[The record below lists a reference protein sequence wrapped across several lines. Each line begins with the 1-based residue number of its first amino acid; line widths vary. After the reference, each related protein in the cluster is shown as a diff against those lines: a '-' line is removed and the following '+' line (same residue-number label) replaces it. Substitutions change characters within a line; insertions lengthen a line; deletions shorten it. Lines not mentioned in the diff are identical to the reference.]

1 MKNPYQVVPRK
12 FWQRKPG
19 FTGIPENVSLYGALP
34 RPVDAYE
41 MVEKGWSIYD
51 SRNNTYS
58 NYFFGK
64 IGIETLEEA
73 NNIILRLTDIHK
85 SV

>member
-1 MKNPYQVVPRK
+1 MKNPYQPVVRK

-19 FTGIPENVSLYGALP
+19 FTGIPEKVSLYGALP

-41 MVEKGWSIYD
+41 LVESGYSIYD
-51 SRNNTYS
+51 SRNNTVS

-73 NNIILRLTDIHK
+73 NNIIQRLT
-85 SV
+85 SA

>member
-1 MKNPYQVVPRK
+1 MQNPYQVVPRK

-19 FTGIPENVSLYGALP
+19 FTGIPETVSLYGALP
-34 RPVDAYE
+34 RPADAYE
-41 MVEKGWSIYD
+41 MVEKGFSIYD
-51 SRNNTYS
+51 KRNNTYS

-64 IGIETLEEA
+64 IGIETEEEA
-73 NNIILRLTDIHK
+73 NNIIRRLT